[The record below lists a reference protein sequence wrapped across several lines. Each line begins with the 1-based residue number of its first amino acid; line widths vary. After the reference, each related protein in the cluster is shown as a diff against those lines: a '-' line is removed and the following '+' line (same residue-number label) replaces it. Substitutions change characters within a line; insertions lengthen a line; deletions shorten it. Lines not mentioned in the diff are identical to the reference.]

1 MFCRNVSLLSYF
13 KELLQFIALIEI
25 LSCKWNRGKL
35 FNLNRDLEMEF
46 SLFTYRT
53 YQELILIQNFQSF
66 SGPLL
71 VINFWYWS
79 EWSLQPVGPSW
90 RYDATAIDMHST
102 GYVWRLLCQWQ
113 QQSQIEIFSR
123 LFSTVLLE
131 KKGTS
136 FLDRR
141 GLIPVPF
148 RSWK

>member
-66 SGPLL
+66 SGPDGEF
-71 VINFWYWS
+71 IMNPIPGENISNF
-79 EWSLQPVGPSW
+79 
-90 RYDATAIDMHST
+90 
-102 GYVWRLLCQWQ
+102 
-113 QQSQIEIFSR
+113 
-123 LFSTVLLE
+123 
-131 KKGTS
+131 
-136 FLDRR
+136 
-141 GLIPVPF
+141 
-148 RSWK
+148 